1 MNSQKMEVELKIKV
15 SNKYGLHARA
25 STALVQTAAQFD
37 SAVHLGREGG
47 EEFVDAKSIL
57 GIMSMGAE
65 CGADLCLKVDGIDA
79 EEAVEAIVA
88 LFERKFD
95 EE

>member
-1 MNSQKMEVELKIKV
+1 MEVECKVKV

-37 SAVHLGREGG
+37 SVVHLGREGS

-65 CGADLCLKVDGIDA
+65 CGADLCLKADGTDA
-79 EEAVEAIVA
+79 EEAVEAIIS
-88 LFERKFD
+88 LFDRKFD

>member
-1 MNSQKMEVELKIKV
+1 MEVECKIKV

-37 SAVHLGREGG
+37 SEGQLGREGCQD
-47 EEFVDAKSIL
+47 FVDAKSIL

-79 EEAVEAIVA
+79 EEAVKAIVA

-95 EE
+95 ED

>member
-1 MNSQKMEVELKIKV
+1 MEVERKIKV
-15 SNKYGLHARA
+15 ANKYGLHARA

-37 SAVHLGREGG
+37 SAQLGRDGS

-79 EEAVEAIVA
+79 EAAVDAIVA

>member
-15 SNKYGLHARA
+15 SNKYVLHARA

-79 EEAVEAIVA
+79 
-88 LFERKFD
+88 
-95 EE
+95 

>member
-1 MNSQKMEVELKIKV
+1 MEVELNIKV
-15 SNKYGLHARA
+15 ANKYGLHARA

-37 SAVHLGREGG
+37 SAVQLGREGG

-65 CGADLCLKVDGIDA
+65 CGADLCLKADGTDA
-79 EEAVEAIVA
+79 EEAVEAIIS
-88 LFERKFD
+88 LFDRKFD